1 MYMKVRIHEG
11 AGDLKK
17 LVLIIGIIVM
27 GAWGFGS
34 VFYESK
40 ILTSD
45 EAIKY
50 AEKYLQS
57 PPPEWENSLTFV
69 GFDENF
75 GGDIKLALIESNGVL
90 NKIRNKKEWE
100 ITVIDNAME
109 ITVVM
114 NAHSGELL
122 DIYGPLQ

>member
-1 MYMKVRIHEG
+1 MRRLVLLIGILVVG
-11 AGDLKK
+11 AG
-17 LVLIIGIIVM
+17 
-27 GAWGFGS
+27 AFGS
-34 VFYESK
+34 VFYETN
-40 ILTSD
+40 ILTTD

-50 AEKYLQS
+50 AEEYLQS

-75 GGDIKLALIESNGVL
+75 GGDIELALIESNGNL

-100 ITVIDNAME
+100 ITVIDNDME
-109 ITVVM
+109 VTVVM
-114 NAHSGELL
+114 DAHSGDLL

>member
-1 MYMKVRIHEG
+1 MRR
-11 AGDLKK
+11 
-17 LVLIIGIIVM
+17 LVLIIGILVV

-34 VFYESK
+34 VLYESN

-50 AEKYLQS
+50 AEEYLQS

-75 GGDIKLALIESNGVL
+75 GGDIELALIESNGSL
-90 NKIRNKKEWE
+90 NEIRNKKEWK
-100 ITVIDNAME
+100 ITVIDIDME
-109 ITVVM
+109 VTVVM
-114 NAHSGELL
+114 DAHTGGLI
-122 DIYGPLQ
+122 DIYGPLH

>member
-1 MYMKVRIHEG
+1 M
-11 AGDLKK
+11 KK
-17 LVLIIGIIVM
+17 LVLIIGILVM
-27 GAWGFGS
+27 GVWGVGS
-34 VFYESK
+34 VFYESN

-57 PPPEWENSLTFV
+57 PLPEWENSLTFV

-75 GGDIKLALIESNGVL
+75 VGDIELALIESNGGL

-114 NAHSGELL
+114 DAHSGELL